1 MNLAELVG
9 KTDEEI
15 REMADDVLVANLHD
29 AEHAAA
35 EMNTISGRIV
45 AVLKSR
51 YSWSKVAEL
60 TGMPQT
66 TLHNRVHPRTSK
78 RTEPDQGGD

>member
-15 REMADDVLVANLHD
+15 QEMADDVLVASLHD
-29 AEHAAA
+29 AEH
-35 EMNTISGRIV
+35 ERNTISGRIV

-51 YSWSKVAEL
+51 HSWSKVAEM

-78 RTEPDQGGD
+78 RGEPQ